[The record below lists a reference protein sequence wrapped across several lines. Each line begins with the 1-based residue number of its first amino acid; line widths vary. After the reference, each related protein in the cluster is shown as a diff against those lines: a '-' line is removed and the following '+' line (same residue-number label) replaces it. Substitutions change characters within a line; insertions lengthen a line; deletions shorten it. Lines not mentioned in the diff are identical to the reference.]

1 MSEGSIVDYE
11 AIGNRVYHRRR
22 EMALTQSTLAGR
34 IGVSA
39 SIIGHIERAE
49 KVASFD
55 TIARLCRA
63 LDVSVDW
70 LAWGE
75 RSRCEGGLCP
85 LYRELSALLSAYGL
99 VRRP

>member
-11 AIGNRVYHRRR
+11 AIGNRVYQRRR
-22 EMALTQSTLAGR
+22 EMALTQSALARR

-55 TIARLCRA
+55 TNARLCRA

-75 RSRCEGGLCP
+75 RRRCEGGLCP
-85 LYRELSALLSAYGL
+85 LYRELSALLSAYGP